1 MFGVALLGALEVIL
15 DALLQAGDARV
26 GAVGAEDVFGNDV
39 VVVDTGQGADVVDD
53 GFDDPVE
60 AVGVMLLLRRCL
72 LVFLLWFVAAVSSGG
87 WGRWRHPIMELGQLV
102 AGEDVVAEQRGQEAE
117 PVGVQVQ

>member
-39 VVVDTGQGADVVDD
+39 VVVDTGQSADVVDD
-53 GFDDPVE
+53 SFDDPIE
-60 AVGVMLLLRRCL
+60 AVGVMLLRSCL
-72 LVFLLWFVAAVSSGG
+72 LVFLLWFVATVSSGG
-87 WGRWRHPIMELGQLV
+87 CS
-102 AGEDVVAEQRGQEAE
+102 
-117 PVGVQVQ
+117 